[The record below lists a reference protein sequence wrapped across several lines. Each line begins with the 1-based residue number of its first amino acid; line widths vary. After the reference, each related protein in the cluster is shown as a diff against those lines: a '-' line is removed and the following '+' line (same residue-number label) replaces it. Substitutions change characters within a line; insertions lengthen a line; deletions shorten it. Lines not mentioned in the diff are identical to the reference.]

1 MTRRKKTI
9 RGTEVQE
16 RETKGKD
23 EEEGGGDGMGSKGW
37 DEMEGGGERERERER
52 REEKKPEGVEMVSQC
67 LFGDSVCP
75 SWPRHVTFYL
85 LYSTI

>member
-1 MTRRKKTI
+1 MKK
-9 RGTEVQE
+9 
-16 RETKGKD
+16 K
-23 EEEGGGDGMGSKGW
+23 EEEMEWGQKDGGRWG
-37 DEMEGGGERERERER
+37 GGGERERERER